1 MISAKVELDKKNL
14 NHGIVLLDEPEFGV
28 APGQA
33 CVFYNNFQK
42 NVGRRMD
49 YNKRVEIIPIFLIDN
64 KNFVNNLLRFL
75 LVALNSKNP
84 IL

>member
-33 CVFYNNFQK
+33 CVFYNNFK
-42 NVGRRMD
+42 KMLGGGWISASEL
-49 YNKRVEIIPIFLIDN
+49 K
-64 KNFVNNLLRFL
+64 
-75 LVALNSKNP
+75 
-84 IL
+84 